1 MTTMGELAR
10 SGLVVALVLAGM
22 PAKADTNGSAA
33 ALAASHAAHD
43 AVRQFHDKTASAHD
57 LPEASDPAVAAILAA
72 IWNPDL
78 LQVPNPIKAGDLQNL
93 DGICRNGMVVWKSYL
108 FDRLDGLDDLEAKIL
123 KRMMRYQVEFASGVA
138 FSIRCAA
145 AFINAYETASPE
157 ATVDQRGAYELWVDR
172 EKGWIVSSFA
182 IVCAGNLAAD
192 NSRHLSNA
200 LHAVFPELLAAGRRT
215 LDRPAFL
222 TSVQDAMAEA
232 AVMTGT
238 RDLNDC
244 SDLKALLATGAN
256 SDAH

>member
-1 MTTMGELAR
+1 MMGELVR
-10 SGLVVALVLAGM
+10 RGLVIALMLAGM
-22 PAKADTNGSAA
+22 PAKADTGSSAV
-33 ALAASHAAHD
+33 ALPEIRASRD
-43 AVRQFHDKTASAHD
+43 AFRQLLDKTDPEHD

-78 LQVPNPIKAGDLQNL
+78 LQVPNPIKAEDLQNL
-93 DGICRNGMVVWKSYL
+93 DGICLNGMIAWKLYL
-108 FDRLDGLDDLEAKIL
+108 FDRLDGLDNLEAKVL
-123 KRMMRYQVEFASGVA
+123 KRMVRYQAEFGSGVA

-157 ATVDQRGAYELWVDR
+157 ATVDQRGAYEVWVDR

-232 AVMTGT
+232 AVVAGT